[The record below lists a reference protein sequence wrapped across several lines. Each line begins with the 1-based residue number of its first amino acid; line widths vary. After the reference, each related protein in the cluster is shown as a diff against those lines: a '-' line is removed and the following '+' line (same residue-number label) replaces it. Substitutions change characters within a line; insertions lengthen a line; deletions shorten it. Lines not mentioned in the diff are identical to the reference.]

1 MKTIFD
7 LYELSA
13 RRYNENLYTLQEE
26 PETVD
31 ALGVGCL
38 YALLQD
44 LRVRMNTLEE
54 VYELSGGTFI
64 KKIGNHGYIEQI
76 TLRNPQFSC
85 TMTYDYETQRFNAQE
100 YNSTIDKTSTP

>member
-7 LYELSA
+7 LYELA
-13 RRYNENLYTLQEE
+13 AQQYNENLYTLQEE

-54 VYELSGGTFI
+54 VYELTGGTFI
-64 KKIGNHGYIEQI
+64 KKIGNHGYIEKI
-76 TLRNPQFSC
+76 TWHNPQFSC
-85 TMTYDYETQRFNAQE
+85 TMIYDPDTQRFNALE
-100 YNSTIDKTSTP
+100 YNSNIDR